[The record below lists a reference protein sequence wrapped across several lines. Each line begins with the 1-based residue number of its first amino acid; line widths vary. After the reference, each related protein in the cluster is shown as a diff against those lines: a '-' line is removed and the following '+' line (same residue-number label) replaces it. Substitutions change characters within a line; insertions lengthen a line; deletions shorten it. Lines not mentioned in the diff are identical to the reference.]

1 MKRAMM
7 GLTLLC
13 AIFFWGNTAAW
24 ADTASYTN
32 PVLGY
37 TLTYPADM
45 QADTSLENICTVF
58 RNQECQIEVYYQ
70 PLQASSYLSYVN
82 YSNSGF
88 LQNTYLWEYAQWLHY

>member
-70 PLQASSYLSYVN
+70 PLQASSYPLKRAA
-82 YSNSGF
+82 G
-88 LQNTYLWEYAQWLHY
+88 QA